1 MESKRDKYLNENVFT
16 PDGFGMD
23 VITFGKAKDLSDIA
37 YYEGRIEVFK
47 GLLQNYNESK
57 VKPFGIDFK
66 LTIEK
71 IVDALEKE
79 FNREYK
85 F

>member
-1 MESKRDKYLNENVFT
+1 MESKRDKFLNNNVFT
-16 PDGFGMD
+16 PESYGVD
-23 VITFGKAKDLSDIA
+23 VISFDNAKELSDIA

-66 LTIEK
+66 LTIER

-79 FNREYK
+79 FSREYK
-85 F
+85 L

>member
-1 MESKRDKYLNENVFT
+1 MKSKREKFLNNNIFI
-16 PDGFGMD
+16 PSDFGMD
-23 VITFGKAKDLSDIA
+23 VIFFDKAKELSDIA

-66 LTIEK
+66 LTIER

-79 FNREYK
+79 FDREYK